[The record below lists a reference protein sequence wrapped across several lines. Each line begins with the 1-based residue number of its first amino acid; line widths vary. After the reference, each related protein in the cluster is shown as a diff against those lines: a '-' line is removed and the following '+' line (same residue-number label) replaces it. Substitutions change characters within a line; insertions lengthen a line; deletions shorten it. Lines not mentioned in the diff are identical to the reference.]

1 MSKQYDMAANGW
13 EYVEHYF
20 GPFWKKS
27 DRTIHQAAPG
37 SQWELMEGSK
47 TIATMA
53 HDSIDP
59 VGALA
64 RIADERELRAKHEEF
79 WAGEKDRIDAVIGKP
94 ANWQPGPHPF
104 KDEPCGFNAAMD
116 RKNAIAERSAAAL
129 ESIAASLA
137 KMATAHEPCAVKDDR
152 KPDPISKEE
161 LRAWAKMK
169 GIAPEEPNA
178 WPEGTV
184 KTESEIRSELA
195 AWKEEVDLH
204 PMGRGTKTVM
214 G

>member
-137 KMATAHEPCAVKDDR
+137 KMADQHRHEIPMASGDAMELIFG
-152 KPDPISKEE
+152 KPSEWPKEF
-161 LRAWAKMK
+161 
-169 GIAPEEPNA
+169 
-178 WPEGTV
+178 
-184 KTESEIRSELA
+184 
-195 AWKEEVDLH
+195 H
-204 PMGRGTKTVM
+204 PTPGTKTVQ